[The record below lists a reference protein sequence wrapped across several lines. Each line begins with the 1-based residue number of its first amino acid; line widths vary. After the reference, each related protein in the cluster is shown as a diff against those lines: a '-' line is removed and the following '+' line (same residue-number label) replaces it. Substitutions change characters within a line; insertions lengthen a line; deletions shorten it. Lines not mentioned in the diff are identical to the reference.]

1 MPNLDRILQLAAQNK
16 ATGTTQS
23 NSSKQA
29 QIVVNN
35 GAGRVD
41 VPLGTDASKLTKTD
55 VQQIVA
61 TGKVNPVQ
69 QPLPTAKANSQGVYV
84 PTGAVPLSQ
93 RVKQS
98 GGQASTPA
106 LPQRQDNPN
115 VFERIGSIMDA
126 SAKRGQGN
134 FETLWESVGNWA
146 GDKLM
151 DVPVVGDW
159 LEEQLAKPENA
170 YLRESK
176 TPLPYK
182 TTKEIAYET
191 AERDIARAKE
201 GLGKTGQAA
210 VDVASTISDMGYNI
224 AASAATGIP
233 ARAFNTASSA
243 ASAIEQA
250 KADGSTDDEALAYG
264 VLRGGLSYAIDKLSG
279 GIPGFGKGFAD
290 DVIAKVSSK
299 IAKNPAG
306 ANLVK
311 RAFDVLGEG
320 AEEALETA
328 IDPLLQRLTYDENAD
343 FATGEDLLYSAVMGA
358 LASAVFNAPGAV
370 ADTVNAAKT
379 ALPRKNASANA
390 QTQTEATPTANVQTE
405 AEPTMDTQT
414 EAEADADTEVGFM
427 GPEVDAESD
436 PSAEAKAHMDEM
448 DAPPKEEVLHTK
460 AWYEATYQAQ
470 KAGERLGV
478 KVVLT
483 KDLPSGVNG
492 AYKNGVIY
500 ISENAQNPLKAT
512 FVHELTHHLEA
523 TNTYEELRNYVLN
536 RDFSNV
542 GGLDAYRAK
551 IRNAYAKKGKT
562 IDDAGADAEIVAN
575 FIEQKLFN
583 NSKEIAQLANKHRS
597 LVQVIRDWF
606 TDLRVKFHGKPEE
619 KELLRA
625 QRLFEKALRETGA
638 KGYRTSGDE
647 QYGYEAP
654 IDVQTYG
661 PELAKQLENADALS
675 KQTSGDADEVKL
687 SIQFDEDYML
697 AAERKNAQTKR
708 VALDILNQAH
718 KQRRIIA
725 RLLSNPEIAEQLNL
739 PADVIR
745 SDIKGNTYIGNGSYS
760 GSEENSTEC
769 IRTLAAEAL
778 MDAVAEKLGRPLTV
792 EDTLVI
798 SQEYWKYTDKPE
810 CLYCYIA
817 MDRKAKREYFG
828 EYLKQR
834 DGAIENLRAGMDF
847 KTALEKFRDGRAP
860 TGAMENRLRLFAKN
874 MDKELITPAD
884 LASEDAMARAVERNP
899 ALKEQIDDAKEYA
912 QKASWAKKKIA
923 YNAYNNHIL
932 RWSDRKVRDLNRNY
946 GLRMYSFSDF
956 SPAFVLENMQ
966 MITDAAVRGLKML
979 AYTKETDFVKIFAP
993 TGMNINISVFAT
1005 EGEDGT
1011 IAQDGMQGA
1020 KWAEAQALRQQYP
1033 NVGCTFVATNDAQIE
1048 WALDQEWIDVVIPFH
1063 MVKTGAKVADYF
1075 GWKNYTQMASD
1086 MKTTEWKKG
1095 NAKSIMPPQHQNNKE
1110 MYLAACAENNLTPRF
1125 KDWIG
1130 HPNYMKLV
1138 NETRRSDANTP
1149 TVQPRFNLMAAV
1161 DSLKTLREQGGYGR
1175 PIGRDR
1181 ENMLDIAEEI
1191 AGKIESPLNG
1201 QLSID
1206 LGEDDP
1212 FRASTGRTADEINA
1226 DIKSNVDQYSAMREN
1241 KQPGVREATY
1251 PHETAQ
1257 GKTMHTAQTIGGSN
1271 LVDDR
1276 MELDVKEAILA
1287 GKFAY
1292 EVSGD
1297 KAALRD
1303 ANKRIEDGN
1312 YDKLAEQAKGYFAD
1326 GYRLK
1331 KEQVV
1336 FVERMIQEAAKKGD
1350 VDTAMSL
1357 ITDLAA
1363 YGTEQGQNI
1372 QALSMIR
1379 RMTPEGKLMVLK
1391 RQVDKANKMTQ
1402 VDRESKGE
1410 IKKTEQEIKA
1420 VKKDA
1425 FAGLED
1431 IGVDESMD
1439 IETAQRV
1446 VDEAIADETAKAGQ
1460 SGLPTAKKQQ
1470 LQQKKQKLSEA
1481 EKKIRELEKATK
1493 NLKNPVTIPTETVE
1507 AMLKAKSPSEQ
1518 NDLYNKA
1525 LDEIASQIVSS
1536 LPDKVNA
1543 WRYLAMLGNP
1553 RTHVRN
1559 ITGNATMLATNAAKN
1574 IVKRGFEL
1582 IPGTKKTTVL
1592 KASKDA
1598 KAFAKEDFEL
1608 NRDLITGGGKMN
1620 ASDELRDRMKIFEN
1634 KGLEALRKFN
1644 TNAMEAEDTFFMRH
1658 AYESA
1663 LARYI
1668 TANKKSKAFLES
1680 GSAAAES
1687 FLQKAR
1693 DYAIKEAREV
1703 TFHDD
1708 SAVADW
1714 LSGITRS
1721 AKDDKLTVKAAK
1733 AMVEGVLPFK
1743 KTPINVAKRGIE
1755 YSPVSIA
1762 TAINKFA
1769 KGDAE
1774 GAVNDLAKGTTG
1786 TIMMAVGLALAHFGM
1801 LRTRNEEKDEVL
1813 DTQENEQNY
1822 SLRIPNAD
1830 GTVTSVSLDALMP
1843 AAMPLLVGVEVNK
1856 LLKEEDMSVM
1866 SVLESLT
1873 GIADPIVEN
1882 SMLDGLNDM
1891 LTYVGYSD
1899 SAIGAI
1905 AADMGESY
1913 VEQFRPS
1920 ILRQVQQSIDPTVR
1934 TTYTPKDSPIGKGVE
1949 AHLRSLANVTPV
1961 LPLAAEKLDDVTG
1974 SDRFSLQPKIDVWGN
1989 EVERADSFGA
1999 RLVQNMVLPFNVKKV
2014 TSDPV
2019 NEELRRLYHV
2029 DSTYSVLPKAAD
2041 KSFAYQNENYYA
2053 EPAEY
2058 TALAK
2063 EKGQTAHEYLE
2074 TTIKDAGYKA
2084 LPDAKKADVVSNL
2097 MKYANYKAKQDFFDG
2112 RGINYVTDTFNGV
2125 EKAVARGLTAED
2137 YYIMKAQMDGG
2148 QTAEEKISYYMGMLT
2163 NEQKKFVARLPK
2175 DAASASWLE
2184 RIALS
2189 NQGENAKITSAYDD
2203 ILIGE
2208 KKEKVDYSD
2217 KASVYLSLID
2227 GNANSKVGDKYY
2239 EYAKP
2244 AGVSVEDY
2252 MVAYYAQKDVTYP
2265 AKTKGA
2271 KAAAEAAAIDKALPN
2286 LSKKQREALYQAFK

>member
-69 QPLPTAKANSQGVYV
+69 QPLPTAKANAQGVYV
-84 PTGAVPLSQ
+84 PTGTVPLSQ

-98 GGQASTPA
+98 GVQANTPA
-106 LPQRQDNPN
+106 LPQKQDGPTNSKN
-115 VFERIGSIMDA
+115 LNALLYGTERAAAGLLGYGENLTDFVGSNFYKGI
-126 SAKRGQGN
+126 QGIS
-134 FETLWESVGNWA
+134 SVGGLLPNKVSDYA
-146 GDKLM
+146 GKMAQNFVDESITR
-151 DVPVVGDW
+151 DY
-159 LEEQLAKPENA
+159 EQ
-170 YLRESK
+170 SI
-176 TPLPYK
+176 
-182 TTKEIAYET
+182 KERYNPTQLQET
-191 AERDIARAKE
+191 
-201 GLGKTGQAA
+201 
-210 VDVASTISDMGYNI
+210 
-224 AASAATGIP
+224 ATGIGQGV
-233 ARAFNTASSA
+233 NNMLASIAIGQGGSNV
-243 ASAIEQA
+243 ASALSGTGKLADAAQKAQTAANIGRVANSLNATGAATREAREEGATVEQA
-250 KADGSTDDEALAYG
+250 MTTGALTGATEAL
-264 VLRGGLSYAIDKLSG
+264 LEGLAG
-279 GIPGFGKGFAD
+279 GIPGLGKGKLSKAVRK
-290 DVIAKVSSK
+290 VISNPIVNESIDIFGEGVEEAASEI
-299 IAKNPAG
+299 IAPFI
-306 ANLVK
+306 K
-311 RAFDVLGEG
+311 RAVYDKDAELATADEIKQSAILGMITSGVLKAGID
-320 AEEALETA
+320 LPQA
-328 IDPLLQRLTYDENAD
+328 IGNKIQ
-343 FATGEDLLYSAVMGA
+343 SK
-358 LASAVFNAPGAV
+358 
-370 ADTVNAAKT
+370 NAAKV
-379 ALPRKNASANA
+379 ALPQKNATVN
-390 QTQTEATPTANVQTE
+390 TQTEAVTDVDAETG
-405 AEPTMDTQT
+405 AEP
-414 EAEADADTEVGFM
+414 GFF
-427 GPEVDAESD
+427 GPEVDTESD

-448 DAPPKEEVLHTK
+448 NAPPKEEVLHTK
-460 AWYEATYQAQ
+460 EWYEAIYQAQ

-483 KDLPSGVNG
+483 KDLPNGVNG
-492 AYKNGVIY
+492 KYENGTIY
-500 ISENAQNPLKAT
+500 ISENAKNPLKAT

-523 TNTYEELRNYVLN
+523 TNTYNKLRDYVLN

-542 GGLDAYRAK
+542 GGLDAYRAT
-551 IRNAYAKKGKT
+551 IRDAYAKKGKT
-562 IDDAGADAEIVAN
+562 IDDAGVDAEIVAN

-583 NSKEIAQLANKHRS
+583 NSKEIAQLANKHRG

-606 TDLRVKFHGKPEE
+606 TDLRVKFRGTAEE

-638 KGYRTSGDE
+638 KGYRTSGDG
-647 QYGYEAP
+647 QYSFAG
-654 IDVQTYG
+654 
-661 PELAKQLENADALS
+661 ENAE
-675 KQTSGDADEVKL
+675 T
-687 SIQFDEDYML
+687 
-697 AAERKNAQTKR
+697 
-708 VALDILNQAH
+708 
-718 KQRRIIA
+718 
-725 RLLSNPEIAEQLNL
+725 
-739 PADVIR
+739 
-745 SDIKGNTYIGNGSYS
+745 
-760 GSEENSTEC
+760 
-769 IRTLAAEAL
+769 
-778 MDAVAEKLGRPLTV
+778 
-792 EDTLVI
+792 
-798 SQEYWKYTDKPE
+798 
-810 CLYCYIA
+810 
-817 MDRKAKREYFG
+817 
-828 EYLKQR
+828 
-834 DGAIENLRAGMDF
+834 
-847 KTALEKFRDGRAP
+847 
-860 TGAMENRLRLFAKN
+860 
-874 MDKELITPAD
+874 AD
-884 LASEDAMARAVERNP
+884 LAALERAKQMQTAGTDANTILRETGWFVGRDGKWRFEIDDSSMQYYRGGDAAFRRDHPEYAEYQSLMAKMLNGSISADEYARMMELHGTWGGEYKRLSDRVAQGNAKLQNILDHP
-899 ALKEQIDDAKEYA
+899 ALYEAYPDLKNAEVVFDVLDGERGRYNEHSNRITISETLKNAPDETLLHEIQHAIQRTENFSRGASPEYWARQKGYDNGPEKAYNKLFRSLSTEQQNQWTRYQELDRILSDLFLVDGREAEYEKYEAQQDDLYEKLYPKKWFRNMLDAERSRQNTEGYYRDLYRNTSGEIEARDAANRMKLTAEERRAQMPDLGDENTVFADGTGYSLSKEEHDSIKEQLKNHQHELNQMDPV
-912 QKASWAKKKIA
+912 ASVSDNGWRGMSTGDFKKKIVNDLKKTN
-923 YNAYNNHIL
+923 YKV
-932 RWSDRKVRDLNRNY
+932 DRQGFGYIEFDEKLLNTSLDYIR
-946 GLRMYSFSDF
+946 
-956 SPAFVLENMQ
+956 
-966 MITDAAVRGLKML
+966 TDAEAAAYQAIPRVLKRGIEVGGHGNHKNRGYETITFAAPVELNGKRGNMAVVVKETKGHRYKVHRVLTPDGKPFELPEKANAEFTSAGGITEAAKASGVVTPAINSAS
-979 AYTKETDFVKIFAP
+979 AYTVPQTTSPVK
-993 TGMNINISVFAT
+993 
-1005 EGEDGT
+1005 
-1011 IAQDGMQGA
+1011 
-1020 KWAEAQALRQQYP
+1020 P
-1033 NVGCTFVATNDAQIE
+1033 ND
-1048 WALDQEWIDVVIPFH
+1048 
-1063 MVKTGAKVADYF
+1063 
-1075 GWKNYTQMASD
+1075 
-1086 MKTTEWKKG
+1086 
-1095 NAKSIMPPQHQNNKE
+1095 
-1110 MYLAACAENNLTPRF
+1110 
-1125 KDWIG
+1125 
-1130 HPNYMKLV
+1130 
-1138 NETRRSDANTP
+1138 
-1149 TVQPRFNLMAAV
+1149 
-1161 DSLKTLREQGGYGR
+1161 
-1175 PIGRDR
+1175 
-1181 ENMLDIAEEI
+1181 
-1191 AGKIESPLNG
+1191 

-1251 PHETAQ
+1251 PHETAH

-1303 ANKRIEDGN
+1303 VNKRIEDGS

-1350 VDTAMSL
+1350 VDTAMAL

-1439 IETAQRV
+1439 IETAQQI

-1481 EKKIRELEKATK
+1481 EKKIRELEKAAK

-1536 LPDKVNA
+1536 LPDKINA

-1801 LRTRNEEKDEVL
+1801 LRTKNEEKDEVL

-1856 LLKEEDMSVM
+1856 LLKEENMSVM

-1899 SAIGAI
+1899 SAIGSI

-1961 LPLAAEKLDDVTG
+1961 LPWAAEKLDDVTG

-1989 EVERADSFGA
+1989 EVKRADSFGA

-2041 KSFAYQNENYYA
+2041 KSFEYQNENYYA
-2053 EPAEY
+2053 TPAEY
-2058 TALAK
+2058 TELAK
-2063 EKGQTAHEYLE
+2063 AKGQTMHDYLE
-2074 TTIKDAGYKA
+2074 TTIKDAEYKA

-2125 EKAVARGLTAED
+2125 EKAVERGLTAED

-2148 QTAEEKISYYMGMLT
+2148 QTAEEKIPYYMSMLT

-2189 NQGENAKITSAYDD
+2189 NQGENAKTTSAYDD

>member
-1 MPNLDRILQLAAQNK
+1 MAANPNLIAELAKQAK
-16 ATGTTQS
+16 TQPLPART
-23 NSSKQA
+23 A

-41 VPLGTDASKLTKTD
+41 VPLGTDASKLTKTG
-55 VQQIVA
+55 VQQIVKA
-61 TGKVNPVQ
+61 GTVNPVQ
-69 QPLPTAKANSQGVYV
+69 QSLPTAKANAQGVYV
-84 PTGAVPLSQ
+84 PTGTVPLSQ

-98 GGQASTPA
+98 GGQANTPA
-106 LPQRQDNPN
+106 LPTAQQQNFADLSVKQKLDTLMRRQDTPN
-115 VFERIGSIMDA
+115 MFERVGSIMDA
-126 SAKRGQGN
+126 SAKKGQGS

-146 GDKLM
+146 GEKLM
-151 DVPVVGDW
+151 DAPVVGEW
-159 LEEQLAKPENA
+159 FEEQLAKPENA

-191 AERDIARAKE
+191 AQRDIERAKQ

-210 VDVASTISDMGYNI
+210 VDLGSSISDMAFGMGVAG
-224 AASAATGIP
+224 AAGLTSAIPVFMAQSAAG
-233 ARAFNTASSA
+233 
-243 ASAIEQA
+243 AIEEA
-250 KADGSTDDEALAYG
+250 KADGATDDEALAYG
-264 VLRGGLSYAIDKLSG
+264 VLKGGLTAVTEKLVG
-279 GIPGFGKGFAD
+279 GIPMTGKALTQSIKPINN
-290 DVIAKVSSK
+290 VITKVTQK
-299 IAKNPAG
+299 IAKNPSG
-306 ANLVK
+306 AALIR

-343 FATGEDLLYSAVMGA
+343 FASGEDLLYSAVMGVLGA
-358 LASAVFNAPGAV
+358 AVFNAPGAAV
-370 ADTVNAAKT
+370 DTVNAAKT
-379 ALPRKNASANA
+379 ALPRKNATSNA
-390 QTQTEATPTANVQTE
+390 QAQTEATPTADVQTE

-414 EAEADADTEVGFM
+414 EAEADAETEVGFM
-427 GPEVDAESD
+427 GPEVDSESD

-448 DAPPKEEVLHTK
+448 NTPSKQEVFHTK
-460 AWYEATYQAQ
+460 EWEEAAYQARQ
-470 KAGERLGV
+470 AGERLGV
-478 KVVLT
+478 KVEIT

-492 AYKNGVIY
+492 KYENGTIY
-500 ISENAQNPLKAT
+500 ISENAKNPLKET

-523 TNTYEELRNYVLN
+523 TNTYGALSEYAVERMAADLTKKGTSI
-536 RDFSNV
+536 DE
-542 GGLDAYRAK
+542 YRQAIK
-551 IRNAYAKKGKT
+551 NAYAAKGKT
-562 IDDAGADAEIVAN
+562 IDDAAADKEIVAN
-575 FIEQKLFN
+575 YIEQKLFN
-583 NSKEIAQLANKHRS
+583 DSREIAKLANKHRS

-606 TDLRVKFHGKPEE
+606 TDLRVKFRGKAEE

-638 KGYRTSGDE
+638 KGYRTSGDGAYSFAGE
-647 QYGYEAP
+647 KAETADLEAL
-654 IDVQTYG
+654 
-661 PELAKQLENADALS
+661 ERAKQMQTAGADANTILRDTGWFVGRDGKWRFEIDDSGMQYYRGGDAAFRSNHPEYAEYQTLMSKMLNGTITDAEFVRMQELHQTWGNEYQRLSARLKGGTARLTDIIDHSALFEAYPDLKYVRVEFVPLEEGENAKYNPFSLRLTINEKLKNAPEEILLHEIQHAIQQNEDFTRGASPLYWADYIGFAETDNNGRTPFDLYRNTSGEIEARDAANRMKLTADERRAQMPDLGDENTVFADGAREAYSINPNFASAYRAWAERYPNQNISFSVGTTSKALQEIGVNERTIKWDSKKIRETKQKHPEITDTVIEQVPNLLENPIIVMHS
-675 KQTSGDADEVKL
+675 KNPQYQSRITMFGEVYGDNGLPVMAVVELMPTDRAGNYSLDEIK
-687 SIQFDEDYML
+687 
-697 AAERKNAQTKR
+697 
-708 VALDILNQAH
+708 VA
-718 KQRRIIA
+718 
-725 RLLSNPEIAEQLNL
+725 
-739 PADVIR
+739 
-745 SDIKGNTYIGNGSYS
+745 
-760 GSEENSTEC
+760 STHT
-769 IRTLAAEAL
+769 R
-778 MDAVAEKLGRPLTV
+778 
-792 EDTLVI
+792 
-798 SQEYWKYTDKPE
+798 
-810 CLYCYIA
+810 
-817 MDRKAKREYFG
+817 MDRKNPSAMTQTQNMINSSEILYVEPDK
-828 EYLKQR
+828 
-834 DGAIENLRAGMDF
+834 N
-847 KTALEKFRDGRAP
+847 KTNRWLST
-860 TGAMENRLRLFAKN
+860 TGLQLPFA
-874 MDKELITPAD
+874 A
-884 LASEDAMARAVERNP
+884 
-899 ALKEQIDDAKEYA
+899 
-912 QKASWAKKKIA
+912 
-923 YNAYNNHIL
+923 
-932 RWSDRKVRDLNRNY
+932 NY
-946 GLRMYSFSDF
+946 GLNKT
-956 SPAFVLENMQ
+956 L
-966 MITDAAVRGLKML
+966 
-979 AYTKETDFVKIFAP
+979 
-993 TGMNINISVFAT
+993 
-1005 EGEDGT
+1005 
-1011 IAQDGMQGA
+1011 
-1020 KWAEAQALRQQYP
+1020 
-1033 NVGCTFVATNDAQIE
+1033 AQIGVGVNGE
-1048 WALDQEWIDVVIPFH
+1048 NSID
-1063 MVKTGAKVADYF
+1063 TG
-1075 GWKNYTQMASD
+1075 GQM
-1086 MKTTEWKKG
+1086 
-1095 NAKSIMPPQHQNNKE
+1095 
-1110 MYLAACAENNLTPRF
+1110 
-1125 KDWIG
+1125 
-1130 HPNYMKLV
+1130 
-1138 NETRRSDANTP
+1138 
-1149 TVQPRFNLMAAV
+1149 
-1161 DSLKTLREQGGYGR
+1161 
-1175 PIGRDR
+1175 
-1181 ENMLDIAEEI
+1181 
-1191 AGKIESPLNG
+1191 
-1201 QLSID
+1201 SID

-1212 FRASTGRTADEINA
+1212 FRASSGRTADEIKA
-1226 DIKSNVDQYSAMREN
+1226 DMQSAVDQYSAMREN

-1251 PHETAQ
+1251 PHETAH

-1276 MELDVKEAILA
+1276 MELDIEEAILA

-1303 ANKRIEDGN
+1303 ANKRIEDGD
-1312 YDKLAEQAKGYFAD
+1312 YSKLAEQAKGLFAD

-1331 KEQVV
+1331 KDQVV
-1336 FVERMIQEAAKKGD
+1336 FVERMIQEASKHGD
-1350 VDTAMSL
+1350 VETAMAL

-1410 IKKTEQEIKA
+1410 IKQAEQEIKA
-1420 VKKDA
+1420 IKKDA
-1425 FAGLED
+1425 FAGLKD

-1439 IETAQRV
+1439 IETAQQV

-1481 EKKIRELEKATK
+1481 EKKIRELEKAAK

-1553 RTHVRN
+1553 RTHIRN
-1559 ITGNATMLATNAAKN
+1559 LTGNTTMLATNAAKN

-1644 TNAMEAEDTFFMRH
+1644 TNAMEAEDTFFMRR

-1786 TIMMAVGLALAHFGM
+1786 TIMMAVGMALAHFGM
-1801 LRTRNEEKDEVL
+1801 LRTKNEEKDEVL

-1891 LTYVGYSD
+1891 LTYIGYSD

-1905 AADMGESY
+1905 ATDMGESY
-1913 VEQFRPS
+1913 LEQFRPS
-1920 ILRQVQQSIDPTVR
+1920 VLRQVQQSIDPTVR
-1934 TTYTPKDSPIGKGVE
+1934 TTYAPKDSPIGKGVE
-1949 AHLRSLANVTPV
+1949 THLRSLSNAAPV
-1961 LPLAAEKLDDVTG
+1961 LPWAAEKLDEATD

-1989 EVERADSFGA
+1989 EVKKADSFGE

-2041 KSFAYQNENYYA
+2041 KSFAYRNENYYA
-2053 EPAEY
+2053 TPAEY

-2063 EKGQTAHEYLE
+2063 EKGQTSHEYLK

-2112 RGINYVTDTFNGV
+2112 RGVDYVTDTFNGV
-2125 EKAVARGLTAED
+2125 EEAVARGMTAED

-2148 QTAEEKISYYMGMLT
+2148 QTSEEKTAYYMGMLT
-2163 NEQKKFVARLPK
+2163 NEQKKFVERLPK

-2189 NQGENAKITSAYDD
+2189 NQGEDAKTTSAFDD
-2203 ILIGE
+2203 LLIGE

-2217 KASVYLSLID
+2217 MASVYLSLID
-2227 GNANSKVGDKYY
+2227 SGASSKIGDKYY

-2271 KAAAEAAAIDKALPN
+2271 KAAAEAAAIDKALPK